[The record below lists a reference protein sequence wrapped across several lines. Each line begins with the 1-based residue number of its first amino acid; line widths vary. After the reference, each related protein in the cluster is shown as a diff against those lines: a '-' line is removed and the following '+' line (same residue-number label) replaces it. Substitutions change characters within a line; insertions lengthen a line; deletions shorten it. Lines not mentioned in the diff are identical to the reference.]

1 MITIKTS
8 RNALLIPLQKVAGIV
23 ERRHTL
29 PILSNVLIEGQTGN
43 ASLTATDLEVQI
55 RTDADVQ
62 IKDPTQSI
70 TIAAKKL
77 LDILR
82 SLPDDADIVL
92 DGKESRLTLKAGRSR
107 FSLQTLPAADFPKL
121 AESGEAVTSFSLNR
135 KTFKA
140 QLEKVQYAM
149 ANQDIRYY
157 LNGMLISVAA
167 GKVTAVATDGHRLSF
182 AESNMDGG
190 DAKAEAILPRKT
202 VAELIKLLDDGA
214 TDSNVNVTLKTNQV
228 RFDLGNTVL
237 SSKLIDGK
245 FPDYT
250 KVIPSGYSKHIT
262 LNRIQLQQA
271 LNRAAILSN
280 EKIRGVRVVLTKD
293 TMNIIC
299 SNNEQEEAQE
309 ELAISYDGEPLDVG
323 FNVTYLLDVL
333 NHTDVAE
340 IVWSFGDAN
349 SSSVV
354 TVPGDEQFKYVVMPM
369 RI

>member
-8 RNALLIPLQKVAGIV
+8 RNALLVPLQKIAGIV

-29 PILSNVLIEGQTGN
+29 QILSNVLIESRSGV

-55 RTDADVQ
+55 RTAAD
-62 IKDPTQSI
+62 IALKDETQNV

-77 LDILR
+77 QDILR
-82 SLPDDADIVL
+82 SLPDDAEVVL
-92 DGKESRLTLKAGRSR
+92 DGKDSRLTLKAGKSR

-121 AESGEAVTSFSLNR
+121 VESGDELSSFSLNR

-140 QLEKVQYAM
+140 QLDKVQYAM

-157 LNGMLISVAA
+157 LNGMLLSVAD
-167 GKVTAVATDGHRLSF
+167 GKVTTVATDGHRLSF
-182 AESNMDGG
+182 AESQMQGG
-190 DAKAEAILPRKT
+190 DSKADVILPRKT
-202 VAELIKLLDDGA
+202 VAELIKLLEDGDA
-214 TDSNVNVTLKTNQV
+214 DGNVKVTLRSNQV
-228 RFDLGNTVL
+228 KFDLGDTEL
-237 SSKLIDGK
+237 ASKLIDGK
-245 FPDYT
+245 FPDYS
-250 KVIPSGYSKHIT
+250 KVIPTGYSKHIT
-262 LNRIQLQQA
+262 LNRIRLQQA

-293 TMNIIC
+293 SMNVVC

-309 ELAISYDGEPLDVG
+309 ELSISYDGEPLDVG

-333 NHTDVAE
+333 NHTNTED

-349 SSSVV
+349 SSALI

>member
-8 RNALLIPLQKVAGIV
+8 RNVLLVPLQKIAGIV

-29 PILSNVLIEGQTGN
+29 PILSNVLIESRSGK

-55 RTDADVQ
+55 RTEADIQ
-62 IKDPTQSI
+62 IEDEAHSV

-82 SLPDDADIVL
+82 SLPEDAEILL
-92 DGKESRLTLKAGRSR
+92 DGKESRLTLKAGKSR
-107 FSLQTLPAADFPKL
+107 FSLQTLPASDFPRL
-121 AESGEAVTSFSLNR
+121 AESGDELTSFSLNR

-149 ANQDIRYY
+149 ANQHIRNY
-157 LNGMLISVAA
+157 LNGMLLSVTD
-167 GKVTAVATDGHRLSF
+167 GKVISVATDGHRLSF
-182 AESNMDGG
+182 AVSEMEGG
-190 DAKAEAILPRKT
+190 DSKAEVILPRKT
-202 VAELIKLLDDGA
+202 VAELIKLLDDGVV
-214 TDSNVNVTLKTNQV
+214 DGGVTVSLRTNQV
-228 RFDLGNTVL
+228 KFDLGHAEL
-237 SSKLIDGK
+237 ASKLIDGK

-262 LNRIQLQQA
+262 LNRIRLQQA

-293 TMNIIC
+293 AMNVVC
-299 SNNEQEEAQE
+299 SNNEQEEAQD
-309 ELAISYDGEPLDVG
+309 ELAIDYDGEPLDVG

-333 NHTDVAE
+333 NHTDTEE
-340 IVWSFGDAN
+340 IVWSFGDA
-349 SSSVV
+349 SSSSLI

>member
-8 RNALLIPLQKVAGIV
+8 RNALLTPLQKVAGIV

-29 PILSNVLIEGQTGN
+29 PILSNVLIENRGGR
-43 ASLTATDLEVQI
+43 ASLSATDLEVQI
-55 RTDADVQ
+55 RTASE
-62 IKDPTQSI
+62 IALKDEAESV
-70 TIAAKKL
+70 TIGAKKL
-77 LDILR
+77 QDILR
-82 SLPDDADIVL
+82 SLPDDAEIVL
-92 DGKESRLTLKAGRSR
+92 DGKESRLTLKAGKSR

-121 AESGEAVTSFSLNR
+121 ADSGAELSTFSLNR
-135 KTFKA
+135 KIFKV

-157 LNGMLISVAA
+157 LNGMLLSVTD
-167 GKVTAVATDGHRLSF
+167 GKLITVATDGHRLSF
-182 AESNMDGG
+182 AASEMVGG
-190 DAKAEAILPRKT
+190 DSKAEVILPRKT
-202 VAELIKLLDDGA
+202 VAELIKLLDDGDA
-214 TDSNVNVTLKTNQV
+214 AGSVHVTVRTNQV
-228 RFDLGNTVL
+228 KFDLGETEL

-250 KVIPSGYSKHIT
+250 KVIPAGYSKHIT
-262 LNRIQLQQA
+262 LNRIRLQQA

-293 TMNIIC
+293 SMNVVC

-309 ELAISYDGEPLDVG
+309 ELAITYDGEPLDVG

-333 NHTDVAE
+333 NHSDTEDV
-340 IVWSFGDAN
+340 VWSFGDAN
-349 SSSVV
+349 SSSLI

>member
-8 RNALLIPLQKVAGIV
+8 RNSLLSPLQKVAGIV

-29 PILSNVLIEGQTGN
+29 PILSNVLIETANGR
-43 ASLTATDLEVQI
+43 ASLAATDLEVQI
-55 RTDADVQ
+55 RTAGDFQ
-62 IKDPTQSI
+62 LKDPSQAV

-82 SLPDDADIVL
+82 SLPDDAEVVL
-92 DGKESRLTLKAGRSR
+92 DGKESRLTLKAGKSR

-121 AESGEAVTSFSLNR
+121 AMAGDDVASFALNR
-135 KTFKA
+135 NAFKA
-140 QLEKVQYAM
+140 QLNKVQFAM

-157 LNGMLISVAA
+157 LNGMLLSVAD
-167 GKVTAVATDGHRLSF
+167 GKLTTVATDGHRLAYATSPI
-182 AESNMDGG
+182 
-190 DAKAEAILPRKT
+190 DASGTKADVILPRKT
-202 VAELIKLLDDGA
+202 VAELIKLLDDGNSEA
-214 TDSNVNVTLKTNQV
+214 NVNVTLRANQI
-228 RFDLGNTVL
+228 RFDLGDTEL

-250 KVIPSGYSKHIT
+250 KVIPTGYGKHIT
-262 LNRIQLQQA
+262 LNRIRLQQA
-271 LNRAAILSN
+271 LSRAAILSN

-293 TMNIIC
+293 SMNIIC

-309 ELAISYDGEPLDVG
+309 DLAISYDGEPLDVG

-333 NHTDVAE
+333 NHINVEDV
-340 IVWSFGDAN
+340 VWSFGDA
-349 SSSVV
+349 SSSSLV
-354 TVPGDEQFKYVVMPM
+354 TVPGDEEFKYVVMPM

>member
-1 MITIKTS
+1 M
-8 RNALLIPLQKVAGIV
+8 LIPLQKVAGIV

-29 PILSNVLIEGQTGN
+29 PILSNVLIEGRAGKAT
-43 ASLTATDLEVQI
+43 LTATDLEVQI
-55 RTDADVQ
+55 RTEADIQLKDDAQTV
-62 IKDPTQSI
+62 

-77 LDILR
+77 QDILR
-82 SLPDDADIVL
+82 SLPDDAEIVL
-92 DGKESRLTLKAGRSR
+92 DGKESRLTLKAGNSR

-121 AESGEAVTSFSLNR
+121 ADSGDELTSFSLNR

-157 LNGMLISVAA
+157 LNGMLLSVAN
-167 GKVTAVATDGHRLSF
+167 GSVITVATDGHRLSF
-182 AESNMDGG
+182 AVSQMAGSDSQ
-190 DAKAEAILPRKT
+190 AEVILPRKT
-202 VAELIKLLDDGA
+202 VAELIKLLDDGDA
-214 TDSNVNVTLKTNQV
+214 DDSVKVTLRTNQV
-228 RFDLGNTVL
+228 KFDLGHAEL

-262 LNRIQLQQA
+262 LNRIRLQQA

-293 TMNIIC
+293 VMTVVC

-309 ELAISYDGEPLDVG
+309 ELAIAYDGEPLDVG

-333 NHTDVAE
+333 NHTDTEEV
-340 IVWSFGDAN
+340 VWTFGDAN
-349 SSSVV
+349 SSSLI

>member
-29 PILSNVLIEGQTGN
+29 AILSNVLIESHDGKAN
-43 ASLTATDLEVQI
+43 LTATDLEVQI
-55 RTDADVQ
+55 RTGADIQ
-62 IKDPTQSI
+62 LKDENQSV

-92 DGKESRLTLKAGRSR
+92 DGKDSRLTLKAGKSR

-121 AESGEAVTSFSLNR
+121 ADSGDELISFNLNR

-157 LNGMLISVAA
+157 LNGMLLSVADA
-167 GKVTAVATDGHRLSF
+167 HVTAVATDGHRLSF
-182 AESNMDGG
+182 AVSQMEGG
-190 DAKAEAILPRKT
+190 DSKAEVILPRKT
-202 VAELIKLLDDGA
+202 VAELIKLLDDGDA
-214 TDSNVNVTLKTNQV
+214 DGSVKVTVRTNQV
-228 RFDLGNTVL
+228 KFDLGHAEL

-250 KVIPSGYSKHIT
+250 KVIPIGYSKHIT
-262 LNRIQLQQA
+262 LNRIRLQQA

-293 TMNIIC
+293 SMNVVC

-309 ELAISYDGEPLDVG
+309 ELAIDYDGEPLDVG

-333 NHTDVAE
+333 NHTDTEDV
-340 IVWSFGDAN
+340 VWSFGDAN
-349 SSSVV
+349 SSSLI

>member
-29 PILSNVLIEGQTGN
+29 PILSNVLIEGRSGKAT
-43 ASLTATDLEVQI
+43 LTATDLEVQI
-55 RTDADVQ
+55 RTEADIQLQDDAQTV
-62 IKDPTQSI
+62 

-77 LDILR
+77 QDILR
-82 SLPDDADIVL
+82 SLPDDAEIVL
-92 DGKESRLTLKAGRSR
+92 DGKESRLTLKAGNSR

-121 AESGEAVTSFSLNR
+121 ADSGDELTSFSLNR

-157 LNGMLISVAA
+157 LNGMLLSVAN
-167 GKVTAVATDGHRLSF
+167 GSVITVATDGHRLSF
-182 AESNMDGG
+182 AVSQMAGSDSQ
-190 DAKAEAILPRKT
+190 AEVILPRKT
-202 VAELIKLLDDGA
+202 VAELIKLLDDGDA
-214 TDSNVNVTLKTNQV
+214 DDSVKVTLRTNQV
-228 RFDLGNTVL
+228 KFDLGHAEL

-262 LNRIQLQQA
+262 LNRIRLQQA

-293 TMNIIC
+293 VMTVVC

-309 ELAISYDGEPLDVG
+309 ELAIAYDGEPLDVG

-333 NHTDVAE
+333 NHTDTEEV
-340 IVWSFGDAN
+340 VWTFGDAN
-349 SSSVV
+349 SSSLI

>member
-1 MITIKTS
+1 MIAIKTS
-8 RNALLIPLQKVAGIV
+8 RNSLLIPLQKIAGIV

-29 PILSNVLIEGQTGN
+29 PILSNVLIESFSGK
-43 ASLTATDLEVQI
+43 ASLTATDLDVQI
-55 RTDADVQ
+55 RTVADIQ
-62 IKDPTQSI
+62 LKDETQNV

-77 LDILR
+77 LDVLR

-92 DGKESRLTLKAGRSR
+92 DGKDSRVTLKAGKSR

-121 AESGEAVTSFSLNR
+121 AESGDVLTSFSLDR
-135 KTFKA
+135 KIFKT

-157 LNGMLISVAA
+157 LNGMLLSVAN
-167 GKVTAVATDGHRLSF
+167 GGVTTVATDGHRLSF
-182 AESNMDGG
+182 AMSQMAGG
-190 DAKAEAILPRKT
+190 DTKAEVILPRKT
-202 VAELIKLLDDGA
+202 VAELIKLLDDGDA
-214 TDSNVNVTLKTNQV
+214 AGGVDVTLRNNQV
-228 RFDLGNTVL
+228 KFDLGDTEL

-245 FPDYT
+245 FPDYN
-250 KVIPSGYSKHIT
+250 KVIPAGYSKHIT
-262 LNRIQLQQA
+262 LNRIRLQQA

-293 TMNIIC
+293 SMNVVC

-309 ELAISYDGEPLDVG
+309 ELAIAYDGEPLDVG

-333 NHTDVAE
+333 NHTDTEDV
-340 IVWSFGDAN
+340 VWSFGDAN
-349 SSSVV
+349 SSSLI
-354 TVPGDEQFKYVVMPM
+354 TVPSDEQFKYVVMPM

>member
-29 PILSNVLIEGQTGN
+29 AILSNVLIESQNGKAN
-43 ASLTATDLEVQI
+43 LTATDLEVQI
-55 RTDADVQ
+55 RTGADIQ
-62 IKDPTQSI
+62 LKDETETV

-92 DGKESRLTLKAGRSR
+92 DGKDSRLTLKAGKSR

-121 AESGEAVTSFSLNR
+121 ADSGEELARFKLNS

-157 LNGMLISVAA
+157 LNGMLLSVADA
-167 GKVTAVATDGHRLSF
+167 GVTTVATDGHRLGF
-182 AESNMDGG
+182 AVSQMDSG
-190 DAKAEAILPRKT
+190 DTKADVILPRKT
-202 VAELIKLLDDGA
+202 VAELIKLLDDNDADG
-214 TDSNVNVTLKTNQV
+214 SVNVTLRSNQV
-228 RFDLGNTVL
+228 KFDLGHAEL

-250 KVIPSGYSKHIT
+250 KVIPTGYTKHIT
-262 LNRIQLQQA
+262 LDRVRLQQA

-293 TMNIIC
+293 SMNVVC

-309 ELAISYDGEPLDVG
+309 ELAIAYDGEPLDVG

-333 NHTDVAE
+333 NHTNTEE

-349 SSSVV
+349 SSSLI